1 MEFDIKVG
9 MSKEDKTVVTQ
20 EMTASHMGSG
30 SAQVLSTPYM
40 ITLMEMTSYQAVQDA
55 LPPNFTTVGTRVCI
69 DHLAAT
75 PVGGTVI
82 TKATLKEI
90 DRKKLI
96 FDVESY
102 YKEKLIGKG
111 THDRFIIDTTKFGK

>member
-1 MEFDIKVG
+1 MELDIKIG
-9 MSKEDKTVVTQ
+9 MSKETEVVVTQ

-40 ITLMEMTSYQAVQDA
+40 ITLMEMASYQAVQEA
-55 LPPNFTTVGTRVCI
+55 LPQNFTTVGTRVCI

-90 DRKKLI
+90 DRKKLV

-102 YKEKLIGKG
+102 YGEKLIGKG

>member
-1 MEFDIKVG
+1 MEFDIKIG
-9 MSKEDKTVVTQ
+9 MSKETQIVVTS

-40 ITLMEMTSYQAVQDA
+40 ITLMEMASYQAVQDA
-55 LPPNFTTVGTRVCI
+55 LPANHTTVGTRVCI

-75 PVGGTVI
+75 PVGGTVV

-90 DRKKLI
+90 DRKKLV
-96 FDVESY
+96 FEVESY
-102 YKEKLIGKG
+102 YNDKPIGRG

>member
-9 MSKEDKTVVTQ
+9 MSKETEVVVTQ

-40 ITLMEMTSYQAVQDA
+40 ITLMEMASYQAVQEA
-55 LPPNFTTVGTRVCI
+55 LPQNFTTVGTRVCI

-75 PVGGTVI
+75 PVGGTVL

-90 DRKKLI
+90 DRKKLV

-102 YKEKLIGKG
+102 YGEKLIGKG
-111 THDRFIIDTTKFGK
+111 THDRFVIDTTKFGK

>member
-1 MEFDIKVG
+1 MDFDVKIG
-9 MSKEDKTVVTQ
+9 MSKQTETIVTND
-20 EMTASHMGSG
+20 MTASHMGSG

-40 ITLMEMTSYQAVQDA
+40 ITLMEMASYQAVQDA
-55 LPPNFTTVGTRVCI
+55 LPKNHTTVGTRVCI

-75 PVGGTVI
+75 PVGGKVI

-96 FDVESY
+96 FEVESY
-102 YKEKLIGKG
+102 YNDKLIGKG

>member
-1 MEFDIKVG
+1 MEFDVKVG
-9 MSKEDKTVVTQ
+9 MSKEMQTVVAK

-40 ITLMEMTSYQAVQDA
+40 ITLMEMASYQAVQDA
-55 LPPNFTTVGTRVCI
+55 LPANHTTVGTRVCI

-75 PVGGTVI
+75 PVGGTVV

-96 FDVESY
+96 FEVESFY
-102 YKEKLIGKG
+102 NDKPIGRG